1 MRVTMRTTILACR
14 TIADE
19 LNLAQREAG
28 CDLPVSWV
36 ESGLHNW
43 PDRLRTGLQR
53 ALDEVTDAD
62 RVLLAFG
69 YCGNSVIGLTSGAY
83 ELIVPRADDCISLLL
98 GSCARREQVTAEKAT
113 YFLTPGYLEHESNI
127 WSEYQAFAARRGKE
141 SADSVYAIL
150 LKHYRRLGIIDT
162 GSFDVDRF
170 VERTLP
176 VAATFGLEHE
186 VIPGTTQYLQ
196 QLLTG
201 PWDEGFIRIGPRET
215 LTFDHVYGP
224 HLSNSRQQSREGL

>member
-1 MRVTMRTTILACR
+1 MRTLILACR

-19 LNLAQREAG
+19 LDLAQREAG

-43 PDRLRTGLQR
+43 PDRLRERLQQ

-69 YCGNSVIGLTSGAY
+69 YCGNSVVGLTAGEY

-98 GSCARREQVTAEKAT
+98 GSCARREEVAAEKAT
-113 YFLTPGYLEHESNI
+113 YFLTPGYLDHESNI
-127 WSEYQAFAARRGKE
+127 WSDYQRLAAQRGKE
-141 SADSVYAIL
+141 SADSIYAIL

-176 VAATFGLEHE
+176 VAATFGLEHQ
-186 VIPGTTQYLQ
+186 VIPGTTQYLR

-201 PWDEGFIRIGPRET
+201 PWDERFITIGPRET
-215 LTFDHVYGP
+215 LTFGHVYGSGDARRP
-224 HLSNSRQQSREGL
+224 A